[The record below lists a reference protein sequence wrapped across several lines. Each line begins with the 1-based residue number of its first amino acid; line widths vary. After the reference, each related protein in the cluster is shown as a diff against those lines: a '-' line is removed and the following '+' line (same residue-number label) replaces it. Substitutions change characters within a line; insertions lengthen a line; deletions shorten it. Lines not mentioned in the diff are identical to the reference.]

1 MSNSV
6 KAAAL
11 APPGEYRAIDFTTAG
26 TIPGKIGAWNQ
37 EWKSAIIQPSGATL
51 YWRADGVAA
60 TASTGIAI
68 ADGQPWLFENQPA
81 LLQKMSII
89 GGTARV
95 HLFG

>member
-1 MSNSV
+1 MSNTV

-26 TIPGKIGAWNQ
+26 TLPGKIGSWNE
-37 EWKSAIIQPSGATL
+37 EWVSAIVQPSGATL

-60 TASTGIAI
+60 AATTGIAI
-68 ADGQPWLFENQPA
+68 SDGVPWLFENQPA
-81 LLQKMSII
+81 LLKAMSFI

-95 HLFG
+95 HFFG